1 MVNMLQLKIIS
12 NLLTNKEGIS
22 IKKLSENIK
31 TYYKNVHNS
40 VNKLFEQGLIKK
52 EKFGNYNICKL
63 NYKNEDIIEYLKEQN
78 FHIKISQFRKKHPAE
93 YQIITE
99 TIEKYLELKETP
111 LFICILFGSYAK
123 NEERES
129 SDIDILL
136 LTHFTGTRFEKT
148 FEKILKERN
157 IPHQKKFHITEQ
169 WIDNFIKDF
178 KNKNKLSIATEIYK
192 NPPIIFY
199 GDDTFFRIITE
210 FNKLW

>member
-1 MVNMLQLKIIS
+1 MLQLKIIS

-78 FHIKISQFRKKHPAE
+78 FHIKINQFRKKHPIE
-93 YQIITE
+93 YRIITE

-123 NEERES
+123 NNY
-129 SDIDILL
+129 
-136 LTHFTGTRFEKT
+136 K
-148 FEKILKERN
+148 KER
-157 IPHQKKFHITEQ
+157 
-169 WIDNFIKDF
+169 
-178 KNKNKLSIATEIYK
+178 S
-192 NPPIIFY
+192 
-199 GDDTFFRIITE
+199 
-210 FNKLW
+210 